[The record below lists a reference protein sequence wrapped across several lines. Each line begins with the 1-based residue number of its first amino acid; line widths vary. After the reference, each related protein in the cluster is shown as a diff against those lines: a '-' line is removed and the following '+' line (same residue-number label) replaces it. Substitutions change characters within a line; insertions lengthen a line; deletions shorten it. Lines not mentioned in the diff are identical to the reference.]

1 MKLKVTLR
9 KLRHEKKRVA
19 IVFLAF
25 LFVSLGFNFTLSA
38 VGSISKAV
46 EDFAK
51 RGNVE
56 LAVEGVTVEELGRF
70 GEVVNYVYFNDTE
83 VEFNGKEYR
92 ASVGYG
98 EFKSLHVKTPEDG
111 AVVLAFLR
119 IKKGDRIKIGDREYE
134 VRASYY
140 YLSGVPFVL
149 VNKKGQHL
157 YALMRCNNTEA
168 LAMFLMENAKVD
180 YFQVYEDSEIPYMD
194 SLKNIKNFAMSFFY
208 LLLGASLVVIVLLT
222 VTHVKGNVREVGILK
237 ALGLSDSF
245 TFSLFAGDYL
255 LIALTAY
262 LVGIPLGIKLGHS
275 YVSSRF
281 PLSTSPDCLY
291 PLKFDVIILLGTA
304 LILSLP
310 YLYVSRIRTIE
321 ALRFTPRKSS
331 RLRFFAA
338 FFVVFLASSSAYFG
352 VKGIEN
358 TLTLELPYN
367 LEVWGDP
374 SKIAQ
379 IPGEKAGYLS
389 GQKVNGMT
397 TEIYFFDYE
406 SIFEKTLIAGRWFE
420 KEDEAVIEKGLARKL
435 GLKVGDTIK
444 VQLLGEEREYR
455 VVGISDMYFYD
466 FKAVFLPKIN
476 AVPDRV
482 AFLNAENPEELKEEY
497 ERLGLKVHTIDD
509 LKRQTENNL
518 MLFKAAAYGVMGIIF
533 PISLFALFALIY
545 LEIES
550 NEKVYA
556 TLKAVGIP
564 NSHVWK
570 ESLRKALPSLIAGSL
585 LALPVSLKVGE
596 YIGNIVL
603 PAELGV
609 GDLTKIFPLL
619 LVLYPFYGVFIVL
632 LTERALNRL
641 DVVKALRS

>member
-1 MKLKVTLR
+1 MRLRAVLR
-9 KLRHEKKRVA
+9 KLGREKKKAAV
-19 IVFLAF
+19 VFLAF
-25 LFVSLGFNFTLSA
+25 FFVSIGFNFALSA

-46 EDFAK
+46 EDFAEL
-51 RGNVE
+51 GNVE

-92 ASVGYG
+92 AVVGYG
-98 EFKSLHVKTPEDG
+98 EFKSLHVRTPEDG
-111 AVVLAFLR
+111 AVVLAFPEV
-119 IKKGDRIKIGDREYE
+119 KKGDKIKIGDEVYE
-134 VRASYY
+134 VKGSYY
-140 YLSGVPFVL
+140 YLMGTPIIL
-149 VNKKGQHL
+149 VNERGGRL

-180 YFQVYEDSEIPYMD
+180 YFQVYEDSEIPYID
-194 SLKNIKNFAMSFFY
+194 SLRNVKNFEMSFFY

-222 VTHVKGNVREVGILK
+222 VTHVKENVREVGVLK
-237 ALGLSDSF
+237 ALGLPDSF
-245 TFSLFAGDYL
+245 VSALFLGDQTL
-255 LIALTAY
+255 VALTAY
-262 LVGIPLGIKLGHS
+262 LAGIPIGMKLGYS
-275 YVSSRF
+275 YIVSRF
-281 PLSTSPDCLY
+281 PMKTSLNYTY
-291 PLKFDVIILLGTA
+291 PLEFDVVILLGTA

-482 AFLNAENPEELKEEY
+482 AFLNVENPEELKERY
-497 ERLGLKVHTIDD
+497 EELGLNARTLEDK
-509 LKRQTENNL
+509 KRLAKNNL

-533 PISLFALFALIY
+533 LISLFALFALIY

-603 PAELGV
+603 PAELGM

-619 LVLYPFYGVFIVL
+619 LVLYPLYGVFIVL

>member
-9 KLRHEKKRVA
+9 KLRHEKKKVA

-38 VGSISKAV
+38 VGSISKGV

-51 RGNVE
+51 QGNVE
-56 LAVEGVTVEELGRF
+56 LEVDGVSVENLSKF
-70 GEVVNYVYFNDTE
+70 GEVVNYVYFNNTK

-92 ASVGYG
+92 AMVGYG

-157 YALMRCNNTEA
+157 YALMRCNDTEA
-168 LAMFLMENAKVD
+168 LAGFLMKNGKVR
-180 YFQVYEDSEIPYMD
+180 YFRVYEDGEIPYMD

-222 VTHVKGNVREVGILK
+222 VTHVKENVREIGILK

-262 LVGIPLGIKLGHS
+262 LVSIPLGIKLGYS

-281 PLSTSPDCLY
+281 PLSTSPDYLY
-291 PLKFDVIILLGTA
+291 PLKFDVLILPGIA
-304 LILSLP
+304 LILSFP

-321 ALRFTPRKSS
+321 ALRFTPKKSS
-331 RLRFFAA
+331 QLRFFAA

-352 VKGIEN
+352 VKGVEKMAN
-358 TLTLELPYN
+358 FESPYN
-367 LEVWGDP
+367 LAVWGDP

-379 IPGEKAGYLS
+379 VPGEKAGYLS

-397 TEIYFFDYE
+397 TEIYFFDYK
-406 SIFEKTLIAGRWFE
+406 SIFEKTLIDGRWFE
-420 KEDEAVIEKGLARKL
+420 KPDEAVIEKGLAKKL
-435 GLKVGDTIK
+435 GLKVGDRIK
-444 VQLLGEEREYR
+444 VQLLGKPKEYK

-466 FKAVFLPKIN
+466 FKAVFLPKVPY
-476 AVPDRV
+476 VPDKV
-482 AFLNAENPEELKEEY
+482 AFLNVENPEALKEEY
-497 ERLGLKVHTIDD
+497 GKLELKVHTIDD
-509 LKRQTENNL
+509 SRRQTENNL
-518 MLFKAAAYGVMGIIF
+518 MLFKAAVYGVIGVIF
-533 PISLFALFALIY
+533 LISLFALFALIY
-545 LEIES
+545 LEIED

-564 NSHVWK
+564 NSHVWREFLK
-570 ESLRKALPSLIAGSL
+570 KVMPSLVISSL
-585 LALPVSLKVGE
+585 LALPISLKLGE
-596 YIGNIVL
+596 HIGNLVL
-603 PAELGV
+603 PVELGM
-609 GDLTKIFPLL
+609 GDLVKVVPLL
-619 LVLYPFYGVFIVL
+619 LVLYFLYGVFIVL

-641 DVVKALRS
+641 DVVKALRT